1 MTSTWVVLI
10 AALLLVMGVY
20 VSWRA
25 GRLDRLHARV
35 EAARTAL
42 DLALERRASAA
53 AELASS
59 GLLDPATSL
68 LIAGAVQGARQANGG
83 RPQAIAVL
91 PDAGAGPGVGAG
103 RDPGGGSGAGADLLA
118 LDAVRP
124 RDLAESDL
132 TRALRAAFDQPGFRS
147 LLEGREGA
155 EELLV
160 RVQAAAHQVF
170 LARKFY
176 NDAVAATNEARQRPL
191 ARVFRL
197 AGKARQPQFFEM
209 DDSLVDLRWRKEV
222 PRPGGNTCP
231 PLRTPLPRREP
242 RGSSAVWRTCSR
254 AA

>member
-1 MTSTWVVLI
+1 MTSTWIVLI
-10 AALLLVMGVY
+10 AALVLVMGVY

-35 EAARTAL
+35 EAASTAL

-53 AELASS
+53 SELASS

-83 RPQAIAVL
+83 RPHAIAD
-91 PDAGAGPGVGAG
+91 PRDAGADADRAGPVPVPVPGPGAAAAG
-103 RDPGGGSGAGADLLA
+103 TLA
-118 LDAVRP
+118 LDPVRP

-147 LLEGREGA
+147 SLEGRDGA
-155 EELLV
+155 EELLA
-160 RVQAAAHQVF
+160 RVEGGAHQVF

-176 NDAVAATNEARQRPL
+176 NDAVAATTEARRRPL

-209 DDSLVDLRWRKEV
+209 DDSLVDLRWR
-222 PRPGGNTCP
+222 
-231 PLRTPLPRREP
+231 
-242 RGSSAVWRTCSR
+242 
-254 AA
+254 